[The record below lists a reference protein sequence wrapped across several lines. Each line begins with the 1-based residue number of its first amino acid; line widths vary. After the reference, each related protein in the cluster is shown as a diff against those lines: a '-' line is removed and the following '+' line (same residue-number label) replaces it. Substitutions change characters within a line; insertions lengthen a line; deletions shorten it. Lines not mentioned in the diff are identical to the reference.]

1 MARDAFTFFASFRT
15 ATAKLDDATRLAVYD
30 AIMDYALFD
39 EEPEFDNV
47 VAEAIFT
54 LVRPNVDASNKK
66 RDSGAKGG
74 SSVNAEKLE
83 STQQALDKQSASK
96 AEALDK
102 QTASTQQANSKHPA
116 SDKDKDIDKDIDINP
131 PYIVPPRGK
140 EKFRAPTVEDV
151 RSYCQQR
158 GNSVDPQS
166 FVAFYASKGWKVG
179 NQPMKDWKQAVI
191 TWERK
196 DARGGKTRGKPAHLN
211 YAQHTDSTF
220 SLDDI
225 AVNLDEIEIN
235 GVAL

>member
-96 AEALDK
+96 VEALD
-102 QTASTQQANSKHPA
+102 KHPA
-116 SDKDKDIDKDIDINP
+116 SDKDKDKDIDINP

-151 RSYCQQR
+151 RTYCQQR